1 MKCETCFWVKVKEAT
16 SATRMAECEF
26 STDVKLVGLGNRCA
40 NWTFN
45 GKPACKDCRYY
56 DRGFCVLEVPA
67 AKQYSEP
74 QYSEPRETDDWC
86 GRFKGVIK

>member
-1 MKCETCFWVKVKEAT
+1 MKCETCFWVKLTKAT
-16 SATRMAECEF
+16 SATTMAECEF
-26 STDVKLVGLGNRCA
+26 SIDVKLVGLGNRCA

-67 AKQYSEP
+67 ATQYSE
-74 QYSEPRETDDWC
+74 QREPDEWC
-86 GRFKGVIK
+86 GQFKGRMG

>member
-1 MKCETCFWVKVKEAT
+1 MKCETCFWVKVKQAT

-26 STDVKLVGLGNRCA
+26 STEVKLVGLGNRCA

-56 DRGFCVLEVPA
+56 DRGFCVLRVPA
-67 AKQYSEP
+67 KTDYSE
-74 QYSEPRETDDWC
+74 QRCDDDWC
-86 GRFKGVIK
+86 GQFKGRMV